1 MRRGAGVAGASPLA
15 VGCLRLAPARS
26 APAATLRIG
35 DPLWLLFVGSS
46 SLLTD
51 TGDLL
56 RALLLTVSLVGDPL
70 RPRLSADL
78 SLALFA
84 CVLFLGVGLM
94 VSSANDMSTPSLGA
108 MSSPPFTL
116 HEIEQ

>member
-1 MRRGAGVAGASPLA
+1 
-15 VGCLRLAPARS
+15 
-26 APAATLRIG
+26 
-35 DPLWLLFVGSS
+35 
-46 SLLTD
+46 
-51 TGDLL
+51 
-56 RALLLTVSLVGDPL
+56 
-70 RPRLSADL
+70 
-78 SLALFA
+78 LALFA